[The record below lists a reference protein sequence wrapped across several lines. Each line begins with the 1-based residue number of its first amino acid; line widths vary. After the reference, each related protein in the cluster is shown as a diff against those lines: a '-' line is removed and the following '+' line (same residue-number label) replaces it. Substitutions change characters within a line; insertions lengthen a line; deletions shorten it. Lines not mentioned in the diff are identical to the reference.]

1 MDILNFISWIASKR
15 RVVTS
20 VPDDSLIPVGI
31 RTPQRDDKYTTVA
44 IKKTDLISS
53 NIPTLQQVVNA
64 SSSISN
70 FGGLGQASITSVNFT
85 TNRALYLNNDNY
97 PTILLVDNLNSA
109 NTLQIDLDTLTLD
122 GVPYTWSSIVSG
134 SLGPIGPQGIQGIQG
149 LVGPTG
155 PQGVA
160 GPVGAAGLTFVG
172 AFNNTL
178 GYSVDDVVFFSG
190 SSYVALANIPAPIFP
205 AVLPNPNVD
214 TVNWN
219 FLAIQGLTGPQ
230 GPQGIPGPAAFT
242 RYVGEPYQGGI
253 IVDVWKDNLGVEH
266 GLIMSYVN
274 LAVKVWSNVNIA
286 GATSVSNGLANSNAI
301 VAQAGHTT
309 SMALDCLN
317 YTNINYGTGIYSDW
331 YLPAV
336 GEMMSLIKNRVIIDD
351 AIVSLGA
358 TAISSLQYW
367 TSTGTSSTA
376 ALMGSQATLQIGA
389 INKNNAQPGRPFRK
403 F

>member
-172 AFNNTL
+172 TFNNTL
-178 GYSVDDVVFFSG
+178 GYSVDDVVFFGG

-274 LAVKVWSNVNIA
+274 LTVKVWSNVNIA
-286 GATSVSNGLANSNAI
+286 ALLSVTDGLANSNAI
-301 VAQAGHTT
+301 VAEAGHTT
-309 SMALDCLN
+309 SMAQDCLN
-317 YTNINYGTGIYSDW
+317 YTNLNYGTGIYSDW
-331 YLPAV
+331 YLPAI
-336 GEMMSLIKNRVIIDD
+336 GEMMCTMKNRVILD
-351 AIVSLGA
+351 AAIPGLGA
-358 TAISSLQYW
+358 SGLLQAQYW
-367 TSTGTSSTA
+367 TSTPTSPTLALQLSHGTLIYA
-376 ALMGSQATLQIGA
+376 AAA
-389 INKNNAQPGRPFRK
+389 KNSIKVGRPFRK

>member
-1 MDILNFISWIASKR
+1 MDILNFISWIKGR
-15 RVVTS
+15 RQVTS
-20 VPDDSLIPVGI
+20 VDASKTLLPVGLKDG
-31 RTPQRDDKYTTVA
+31 RRDDEYIAGAITVQDFVA
-44 IKKTDLISS
+44 QYGTGPQGPPGADGA
-53 NIPTLQQVVNA
+53 PGTP
-64 SSSISN
+64 
-70 FGGLGQASITSVNFT
+70 G
-85 TNRALYLNNDNY
+85 AL
-97 PTILLVDNLNSA
+97 
-109 NTLQIDLDTLTLD
+109 
-122 GVPYTWSSIVSG
+122 
-134 SLGPIGPQGIQGIQG
+134 GPQGIQGIQG

-155 PQGVA
+155 AQGVA

-178 GYSVDDVVFFSG
+178 GYSIDDVVFFGG

-230 GPQGIPGPAAFT
+230 GPQGIPGPAGFT

-266 GLIMSYVN
+266 GLIMSYIN
-274 LAVKVWSNVNIA
+274 MTTKIWSNVNIA
-286 GATSVSNGLANSNAI
+286 GATSVSNGLANSLAI
-301 VAQAGHTT
+301 VAQPGHTT
-309 SMALDCLN
+309 SMASDCLA

-351 AIVSLGA
+351 AITALAPAA
-358 TAISSLQYW
+358 TAISTLQYW
-367 TSTGTSSTA
+367 TSTGTIATQ

-389 INKNNAQPGRPFRK
+389 INKNNSQPGRPFRK

>member
-1 MDILNFISWIASKR
+1 MLQNLTNFFN
-15 RVVTS
+15 
-20 VPDDSLIPVGI
+20 LIRNRKI
-31 RTPQRDDKYTTVA
+31 KTTL
-44 IKKTDLISS
+44 KDNDLIAVGTRDSTWVG
-53 NIPTLQQVVNA
+53 NYQPTA
-64 SSSISN
+64 
-70 FGGLGQASITSVNFT
+70 IT
-85 TNRALYLNNDNY
+85 YD
-97 PTILLVDNLNSA
+97 
-109 NTLQIDLDTLTLD
+109 DLAAQL
-122 GVPYTWSSIVSG
+122 SVSG
-134 SLGPIGPQGIQGIQG
+134 PPGPPGALGPQGIQGIQG

-155 PQGVA
+155 AQGVA

-178 GYSVDDVVFFSG
+178 GYSIDDVVFFGG

-230 GPQGIPGPAAFT
+230 GPQGIPGPAGFT

-274 LAVKVWSNVNIA
+274 LAAKVWSNVNIA

-301 VAQAGHTT
+301 VAQVGHTT
-309 SMALDCLN
+309 SMASDCLG

-351 AIVSLGA
+351 AITALAPAA
-358 TAISSLQYW
+358 TAISALQYW
-367 TSTGTSSTA
+367 TSTGFNATQ

-389 INKNNAQPGRPFRK
+389 INKNNSQPGRPFRK

>member
-1 MDILNFISWIASKR
+1 MDILNFISWIKGR
-15 RVVTS
+15 RQVTS
-20 VPDDSLIPVGI
+20 VDAAKTLLPVGLKDG
-31 RTPQRDDKYTTVA
+31 RRDDEYIAGAITVQDFVA
-44 IKKTDLISS
+44 QYGTGPQGPPGADGAPGA
-53 NIPTLQQVVNA
+53 N
-64 SSSISN
+64 
-70 FGGLGQASITSVNFT
+70 G
-85 TNRALYLNNDNY
+85 AL
-97 PTILLVDNLNSA
+97 
-109 NTLQIDLDTLTLD
+109 
-122 GVPYTWSSIVSG
+122 
-134 SLGPIGPQGIQGIQG
+134 GPQGIQGIQG

-155 PQGVA
+155 AQGVA

-178 GYSVDDVVFFSG
+178 GYSIDDVVFFGG

-230 GPQGIPGPAAFT
+230 GPQGIPGPAGFT

-266 GLIMSYVN
+266 GLIMSYIN
-274 LAVKVWSNVNIA
+274 MTTKIWSNVNVG
-286 GATSVSNGLANSNAI
+286 GALSASDGLANSNAI

-331 YLPAV
+331 YLPSI
-336 GEMMSLIKNRVIIDD
+336 GEMFCLIKNRVIVDN
-351 AIVSLGA
+351 AITALGA
-358 TAISSLQYW
+358 QNLAQLQYW
-367 TSTGTSSTA
+367 TSTAVGTTTAMMTSQSS
-376 ALMGSQATLQIGA
+376 LVIGS
-389 INKNNAQPGRPFRK
+389 INKNNSQPGRPFRK

>member
-53 NIPTLQQVVNA
+53 GIPTLQQVVNA

-253 IVDVWKDNLGVEH
+253 IVEVWKDNLGVEH